1 MLTDHGCIGII
12 YTEIQAPAYGQIL
25 HKIRQELTDIL
36 SEEMASR
43 IGITHTSFPEMDGKQ
58 WTRDRS
64 GERVLYPPL
73 PPITGRRKTHLWLK
87 RVLDMTGSGMGI
99 LLLSPLLMAVAL
111 LIKCTSS
118 GPVVFKQERI
128 GLGGKRFMLYKF
140 RSMHANNDSAIH
152 QEFVKKLIAGEAI
165 AAETGEPVSYKI
177 KNDPRVT
184 FIGRFLRATSLD
196 ELPQLYNVLL
206 GDMSL
211 VGPRPPLAYEVE
223 SYEAW
228 HRPRIVEVKPGITGL
243 WQVKGRSK
251 TTFDGMVR
259 MDLEY
264 IHNWSFWLDVKL
276 LLKTPAAVVT
286 TKGAY

>member
-1 MLTDHGCIGII
+1 
-12 YTEIQAPAYGQIL
+12 
-25 HKIRQELTDIL
+25 
-36 SEEMASR
+36 
-43 IGITHTSFPEMDGKQ
+43 
-58 WTRDRS
+58 
-64 GERVLYPPL
+64 
-73 PPITGRRKTHLWLK
+73 
-87 RVLDMTGSGMGI
+87 
-99 LLLSPLLMAVAL
+99 
-111 LIKCTSS
+111 
-118 GPVVFKQERI
+118 
-128 GLGGKRFMLYKF
+128 MLYKF